1 MVDNRS
7 PYTHAWFRK
16 RGPAAQ
22 DFDVLVARACYRID
36 TANQT
41 LTFEPGCE
49 LQPGD
54 VLGGDPL
61 GDPYGAVLAREGDL
75 LVFKPSTDIHVIGTA
90 QAPEAKPA
98 PSWLAGIRVG
108 DCEKLVKFWG
118 PRRFRMRLLGW
129 SLSEPEPIDALPLSY
144 RLSFGG
150 HFASTS
156 DPTVCLSK
164 QDNPAGCGWLPRA
177 ERLRALPR
185 VAREELQARV
195 LQISELAAPQIEDP
209 NLPVRSPE
217 HEQPT
222 VGLGPIARHWSP
234 RIDYLGT
241 RDAAWRAT
249 EFPAYPDDFSPEFF
263 QSAAPGLTT
272 QSYLRGGEPIVLAG
286 LFPEGRLQLSVPH
299 EQPIAVVVRN
309 DARQQVAPLVLDT
322 VQIDLDTRL
331 LHLTWRTSFACSNRV
346 RHLTLVKDGR
356 A

>member
-16 RGPAAQ
+16 RGPAAL

-36 TANQT
+36 AAKQA

-54 VLGGDPL
+54 VLDGDPL

-129 SLSEPEPIDALPLSY
+129 SLSDPEPIDALPLSY

-164 QDNPAGCGWLPRA
+164 PDNLAGCGWLPRA

-185 VAREELQARV
+185 AAREELQARV
-195 LQISELAAPQIEDP
+195 LQISELAAPQIDDP

-217 HEQPT
+217 YEQPT

-234 RIDYLGT
+234 RVEHLGT
-241 RDAAWRAT
+241 RDAAWRA
-249 EFPAYPDDFSPEFF
+249 EAYPAYPDDFDPAFF

-272 QSYLRGGEPIVLAG
+272 QSYLRGGEPMVLAG
-286 LFPEGRLQLSVPH
+286 LFPEGRIQLTLPQD
-299 EQPIAVVVRN
+299 QPVAVVVRE
-309 DARQQVAPLVLDT
+309 DTSQQTAPLVLDT
-322 VQIDLDTRL
+322 VQIDLDTRR
-331 LHLTWRTSFACSNRV
+331 LHLSWRTSFASSNRV

>member
-16 RGPAAQ
+16 RGPAAL
-22 DFDVLVARACYRID
+22 DFDVLVARACFRID
-36 TANQT
+36 AANQA
-41 LTFEPGCE
+41 LKFEPGCE

-54 VLGGDPL
+54 VLDGDPL
-61 GDPYGAVLAREGDL
+61 ANPLGAVMAREGDL

-90 QAPEAKPA
+90 RPPEVKPVS
-98 PSWLAGIRVG
+98 SWLAGVRVG
-108 DCEKLVKFWG
+108 DAEKLVKLWG

-129 SLSEPEPIDALPLSY
+129 SLSEPEPIVALPLSY

-150 HFASTS
+150 HFAATS

-164 QDNPAGCGWLPRA
+164 LDNPAGCGWLPRA
-177 ERLRALPR
+177 ERLRTLPR
-185 VAREELQARV
+185 PAREELQSRV
-195 LQISELAAPQIEDP
+195 LQISELAAPQIDDP

-234 RIDYLGT
+234 RIEHLGT
-241 RDAAWRAT
+241 RDASWRA
-249 EFPAYPDDFSPEFF
+249 ESYPAYPDDFDPAFF

-286 LFPEGRLQLSVPH
+286 LFPEGRIHLTVP
-299 EQPIAVVVRN
+299 PDRPVAVVVRD
-309 DARQQVAPLVLDT
+309 DASQQIAPLVLDT
-322 VQIDLDTRL
+322 VQIDLDTRR
-331 LHLTWRTSFACSNRV
+331 LHLSWRTSFASSNRV